1 MRGHLRRW
9 LGGVLVALAVAGCGL
24 QQDLSQ
30 RTDLEASQLKAAPP
44 LVARTLAGNRFDLAA
59 QRGHPVV
66 LDFWASWCGPCRK
79 QQPQLDELSR
89 RYAPRRVT
97 FMGVDL
103 RDDTASARAYI
114 DDFQVP
120 YSSIED
126 PSGDISGKFDVPA
139 PPVTLVI
146 DAQGQIV
153 LRRLGGI
160 TVADLAPTL
169 DRLLR
174 AAVSLRMTGGGGDAG
189 PTLGGRAT
197 ATGSATL
204 QNEPGWVS
212 VAKE

>member
-1 MRGHLRRW
+1 MRVLPLLRHLA
-9 LGGVLVALAVAGCGL
+9 LAIALVATAGCGL

-30 RTDLEASQLKAAPP
+30 RGDLENSRLSTAPP
-44 LVARTLAGNRFDLAA
+44 LSATTLAGSRFTLAE

-79 QQPQLDELSR
+79 QQPELNTLSR
-89 RYAPRRVT
+89 RYAPLGVT

-103 RDDTASARAYI
+103 RDDTASGRAYI
-114 DDFQVP
+114 NDFQVP

-126 PSGDISGKFDVPA
+126 ASGDISGQFDVPA

-146 DAQGQIV
+146 DAQGHIV

-174 AAVSLRMTGGGGDAG
+174 RTS
-189 PTLGGRAT
+189 P
-197 ATGSATL
+197 SA
-204 QNEPGWVS
+204 P
-212 VAKE
+212 